1 MEMDISEAVKLYWWQ
16 RKEDRWSGWQRES
29 IGKKETNKE
38 RDRNMY
44 VCQYNWIKERP
55 LESKTGS
62 EEKRG
67 QRKSEK
73 DRQIEDKEREG
84 ERMIVES
91 QMLVYRRK
99 KNTVES

>member
-1 MEMDISEAVKLYWWQ
+1 M
-16 RKEDRWSGWQRES
+16 
-29 IGKKETNKE
+29 
-38 RDRNMY
+38 
-44 VCQYNWIKERP
+44 CQYNWVKERP
-55 LESKTGS
+55 LESKTRS

-84 ERMIVES
+84 ECMIVES

-99 KNTVES
+99 NTVET